1 MLRRMIAATTTAA
14 AALLFAVSMVTAG
27 GWAEIQADAATTT
40 EPPIAGEPMTVGF
53 MVLQHGVTPAGWV
66 TPTVVFRDTVTGRT
80 VDADVAAKGADGHFV
95 ATVTLP
101 TGGVWT
107 WSVQLAELLVETPPW
122 TVSVRMADGAAAPID
137 PAVMLQAVEQARQDV
152 TRSVT
157 DTMYAEVSRLDG
169 ELEAL
174 RGQTGRLQDELRST
188 AAALEAAEARAADG
202 AGSTDGVPVL
212 GIILLA
218 VLAGATAGFAMAWLA
233 GRPAP
238 RQVETTLNPAP
249 RGSTPA

>member
-1 MLRRMIAATTTAA
+1 MIVATATAGA
-14 AALLFAVSMVTAG
+14 TLLLAVSTVTAG
-27 GWAEIQADAATTT
+27 GWAEIKADAATTT
-40 EPPIAGEPMTVGF
+40 EPPIAGKPVSFGF

-66 TPTVVFRDTVTGRT
+66 TPTVVFRDTLTGQT
-80 VDADVAAKGADGHFV
+80 VEADVAAEGVDGHFV

-101 TGGVWT
+101 TGGIWT
-107 WSVQLAELLVETPPW
+107 WSVELAELVVDTPPW
-122 TVSVRMADGAAAPID
+122 TVSVRMPDGAAAPID
-137 PAVMLQAVEQARQDV
+137 PAVVFQAVEQARRDV
-152 TRSVT
+152 TQSVT

-169 ELEAL
+169 ELTAL

-188 AAALEAAEARAADG
+188 RTALAEAEAGA

-238 RQVETTLNPAP
+238 RQVEATLSPAP

>member
-1 MLRRMIAATTTAA
+1 MLRRTLAATATAA
-14 AALLFAVSMVTAG
+14 AALLLAVSTVTAG

-40 EPPIAGEPMTVGF
+40 EPPVAGEPLTFGF

-66 TPTVVFRDTVTGRT
+66 TPTAVFRDTVTGQT
-80 VDADVAAKGADGHFV
+80 VEADVAPEGVEGHFV
-95 ATVTLP
+95 ATVMLP

-122 TVSVRMADGAAAPID
+122 TVSVRMPDGVAAPID
-137 PAVMLQAVEQARQDV
+137 SAVMLQAVEQARQDV
-152 TRSVT
+152 TQSVT

-174 RGQTGRLQDELRST
+174 RGQTTRLQGELRTAEAALAEAQAS
-188 AAALEAAEARAADG
+188 AAAG
-202 AGSTDGVPVL
+202 TGSSDGVPVL

-218 VLAGATAGFAMAWLA
+218 VLAGASAGFAMAWLA

-238 RQVETTLNPAP
+238 RQVETALSPAP

>member
-1 MLRRMIAATTTAA
+1 
-14 AALLFAVSMVTAG
+14 
-27 GWAEIQADAATTT
+27 
-40 EPPIAGEPMTVGF
+40 
-53 MVLQHGVTPAGWV
+53 
-66 TPTVVFRDTVTGRT
+66 
-80 VDADVAAKGADGHFV
+80 
-95 ATVTLP
+95 
-101 TGGVWT
+101 
-107 WSVQLAELLVETPPW
+107 
-122 TVSVRMADGAAAPID
+122 
-137 PAVMLQAVEQARQDV
+137 MLQAVEQARQDV

-157 DTMYAEVSRLDG
+157 DTMYAEVSRLDA
-169 ELEAL
+169 ELTAL

-188 AAALEAAEARAADG
+188 TTALADAEARA

>member
-1 MLRRMIAATTTAA
+1 MLRRMIAATATAA
-14 AALLFAVSMVTAG
+14 ATLLLAVSTVTAG
-27 GWAEIQADAATTT
+27 GWAEIRADAATTT
-40 EPPIAGEPMTVGF
+40 EPPIAGEPVSFGF
-53 MVLQHGVTPAGWV
+53 MVLQHGATPAGWV
-66 TPTVVFRDTVTGRT
+66 TPTVVFRDTVTGTT
-80 VDADVAAKGADGHFV
+80 VDADVAAEGVDGHFV

-101 TGGVWT
+101 TGGIWT
-107 WSVQLAELLVETPPW
+107 WSVQLAELVVDTPPW
-122 TVSVRMADGAAAPID
+122 TVSVRMPDGAAAPID
-137 PAVMLQAVEQARQDV
+137 PAVVLQAVEQARLEV
-152 TRSVT
+152 TQSVT

-169 ELEAL
+169 ELQAL

-188 AAALEAAEARAADG
+188 EAALAAAEARAVGG

-238 RQVETTLNPAP
+238 RQVEATLSPAP
-249 RGSTPA
+249 RGSSPA

>member
-1 MLRRMIAATTTAA
+1 
-14 AALLFAVSMVTAG
+14 
-27 GWAEIQADAATTT
+27 
-40 EPPIAGEPMTVGF
+40 
-53 MVLQHGVTPAGWV
+53 
-66 TPTVVFRDTVTGRT
+66 
-80 VDADVAAKGADGHFV
+80 
-95 ATVTLP
+95 
-101 TGGVWT
+101 
-107 WSVQLAELLVETPPW
+107 
-122 TVSVRMADGAAAPID
+122 
-137 PAVMLQAVEQARQDV
+137 MLQAVEQARKDV